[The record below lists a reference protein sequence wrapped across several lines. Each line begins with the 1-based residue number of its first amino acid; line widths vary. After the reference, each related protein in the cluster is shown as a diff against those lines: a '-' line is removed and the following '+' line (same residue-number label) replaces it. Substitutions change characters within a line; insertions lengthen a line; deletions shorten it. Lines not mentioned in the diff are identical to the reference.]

1 MTDGLRERLWQLC
14 ELVEWEMQ
22 HLQATDQRLF
32 ERPFD
37 AQRAASLAHDDALA
51 ERVDAFV
58 ARFGRLQDTLGDK
71 LMPALLRWLGQPPAP
86 VLDNL
91 RSLEQWGWL
100 ANAEAWLEARAL
112 RNRLIH
118 EYQKDPALLAD
129 ALNLAHERVGLL
141 VATAQRLITETRRR
155 LPSAP

>member
-1 MTDGLRERLWQLC
+1 VTDGLRERVWQLC
-14 ELVEWEMQ
+14 ELVEREVQ
-22 HLQATDQRLF
+22 HLQATDERLF

-71 LMPALLRWLGQPPAP
+71 LVPALLRWLGQPPAP

-91 RSLEQWGWL
+91 RLLEKWNWV
-100 ANAEAWLEARAL
+100 ADAEAWLETHAL

-141 VATAQRLITETRRR
+141 VATAQRLVAETRHR
-155 LPSAP
+155 LTSTP

>member
-1 MTDGLRERLWQLC
+1 MTDGGRQRLWQLC
-14 ELVEWEMQ
+14 EQVERQAQ
-22 HLQATDQRLF
+22 HLQGTDERLF
-32 ERPFD
+32 EQPFD

-91 RSLEQWGWL
+91 RLLEKWGWL
-100 ANAEAWLEARAL
+100 PDAQAWLETRAL

-129 ALNLAHERVGLL
+129 ALNLAHERVGTL
-141 VATAQRLITETRRR
+141 VETAQGLIAEARRR
-155 LPSAP
+155 LPPDP

>member
-1 MTDGLRERLWQLC
+1 MTNGLRERLWQLC
-14 ELVEWEMQ
+14 ELVEREVQ

-37 AQRAASLAHDDALA
+37 AQRAASLAHDDAL
-51 ERVDAFV
+51 
-58 ARFGRLQDTLGDK
+58 
-71 LMPALLRWLGQPPAP
+71 LRWLGQPPRP

-91 RSLEQWGWL
+91 RFLEQWGWL
-100 ANAEAWLEARAL
+100 ANAEAWLETRAL

-141 VATAQRLITETRRR
+141 VATAQRLVAEARHR
-155 LPSAP
+155 LTSAP